1 MTKSLK
7 EQCAERRKR
16 VGPLKTATDI
26 TREMA
31 LLYKEARRG
40 DLETRDLARYGQF
53 LNIMLNSVRT
63 IDLEE
68 RIQALEAS
76 IPTGRH
82 R

>member
-1 MTKSLK
+1 MARSLK

-16 VGPLKTATDI
+16 VGSLKTATDI

-40 DLETRDLARYGQF
+40 DLETRHLARYGQF

-63 IDLEE
+63 IDLEQ
-68 RIQALEAS
+68 RIQALES
-76 IPTGRH
+76 TIPTGRN